1 MMRQWR
7 AIGLALA
14 LLAAAGGGLAQAQR
28 LTPAANAAPAQT
40 IAYGPDALQTLSFWP
55 AAGRHG
61 PAPLVLFVHGG
72 GWSRGDKDN
81 ATGPW
86 KAAHFQQLGYGFASI
101 NYRLVPAAT
110 VEQQSAD
117 VAMALRALLDR
128 AGALGIDRRRVVLMG
143 HSAGAQL
150 VALVGTDE
158 RYLRAA
164 GLSFADVA
172 GVIPIDGAAYD
183 IPAQMRDG
191 PPIMQQVYGPAFGTD
206 LARQQALS
214 PTLQAASPNAPAFLL
229 MHVQRPDGVRQAQAL
244 AAALRAA
251 GTPVDLLSLPGTGL
265 LGHMQ
270 INRQLGDPAYA
281 GTAPV
286 DAWLAHLFAAVQPSE

>member
-7 AIGLALA
+7 EIGLALA

-28 LTPAANAAPAQT
+28 WAPAANAAPAQT
-40 IAYGPDALQTLSFWP
+40 MAYGPDALQTLSFWP
-55 AAGRHG
+55 AAGGHG
-61 PAPLVLFVHGG
+61 PAPLILFVHGG

-81 ATGPW
+81 ASGQW
-86 KAAHFQQLGYGFASI
+86 KAAHFPQLGYGFASI

-110 VEQQSAD
+110 VEQQAAD

-128 AGALGIDRRRVVLMG
+128 AAALGIDRRRVVLMG
-143 HSAGAQL
+143 HSAGAHL
-150 VALVGTDE
+150 VALLGTDE

-164 GLSFADVA
+164 GLSFTDVA

-191 PPIMQQVYGPAFGTD
+191 PPMMQQVYGPAFGTD

-214 PTLQAASPNAPAFLL
+214 PTLQAAAPNAPAFLL

-251 GTPVDLLSLPGTGL
+251 GTRVDLLSLPGTGL
-265 LGHMQ
+265 MGHMQ

-286 DAWLAHLFAAVQPSE
+286 DAWLARLFGGVQPAG